1 VLILTIYVITS
12 LIPTVILLEY
22 VRTYTPISIRERLLC
37 RSVVRVYGSVSD
49 GCNIALSL
57 YVSLH

>member
-1 VLILTIYVITS
+1 MLFLTIYVITS
-12 LIPTVILLEY
+12 LILLTVILLEY

-37 RSVVRVYGSVSD
+37 RSVVRVYGSD
-49 GCNIALSL
+49 GCNIAWSL